1 MSTGGGADYWADIT
15 EWLILRGAKKVVV
28 SSDNKAIQNHIN
40 RRLSLLQTYYEC
52 DIIFAPIKS
61 HTKEGAADLLADV
74 QILGP
79 LHSVF
84 ALPQSK
90 TLKSSDLKTLQYI
103 DTALRVAA
111 PKALFVSFV
120 NEAAGICQARADSGY
135 STYNVQWPKDSDFTE
150 ALSGLDNILALKV
163 NNVFINNDKVSDSK
177 QESTQALFKSK

>member
-1 MSTGGGADYWADIT
+1 M
-15 EWLILRGAKKVVV
+15 VV
-28 SSDNKAIQNHIN
+28 SSEHKALQNHIN

-52 DIIFAPIKS
+52 DIVFAPIKG
-61 HTKEGAADLLADV
+61 HTKEGAAELLADV
-74 QILGP
+74 QILGR

-84 ALPQSK
+84 ALPQAK

-111 PKALFVSFV
+111 PKAMFVSFV
-120 NEAAGICQARADSGY
+120 NETAGICQARADSGY
-135 STYNVQWPKDSDFTE
+135 LTYNVQWPKDSDFTE